1 MIINAGCVQAG
12 GNFRAIAW
20 AGVSIFTLAAAIGAA
35 PSPALAACDATAP
48 ATGDTVTCGAGSPN
62 PETDPI
68 IAPDAKGVTVNFGE
82 DAELRTLGSPSVQLG
97 GGAYIYMRP
106 GSLIADH
113 NRIAGPSPSN
123 ATIDLGVTSNEAL
136 QTAIHETTAK
146 VTVNKAKMADRAMNA
161 ITDLISSSVIV
172 PPPPA
177 SGEVDGA
184 NRVDVGGGRIISD
197 GAAAIRS
204 ASYSA
209 LSVSISDGGSVETI
223 RANAP
228 AILLDGTGSLAVEL
242 DNGAIVTHRRGSP
255 AISAAS
261 GDSALDVLMYD
272 DARVH
277 TVGDNSPAILGP
289 GANSVFNFEADG
301 SGATQGRPMIAT
313 YGDNSAGILMHGAGR
328 STATVQFDDISSS
341 NGPGLQTSGDNSAL
355 VDMDLGDT
363 SSLNVA
369 GANTSFG
376 TRGNGSDVFDLAV
389 GDNSDLLLLLQE
401 STLTSEGHD
410 STLIEVTRGSSS
422 IVNAVVIDSAFQ
434 TSGDGSGGL
443 VFHVDGGDTS
453 SDTYFLGDVTIE
465 TDGNDAPGFYIE
477 QGSDTSSRTVT
488 IAESMIETR
497 GNSSAGVFIGGL
509 GDGSALEA
517 TITDTS
523 ITTGGDDSSGLF
535 VGGVGVSS
543 AISASVSNI
552 NISTTGDN
560 SGALT
565 FSGATND
572 SSVASFDMADS
583 TLATQGD
590 NSVGLLAVPLSGS
603 TGGSQGVVSIGNLS
617 ISTMGDGSTG
627 VIIGDA
633 SLYDGPLPTV
643 PDTTVDYN
651 LADVTVS
658 TAGNDA
664 DGVIVYGL
672 GAGGPNSQA
681 SVSFDNV
688 VTNTSGDNSRGIV
701 VHSPGGPMM
710 ATLAFA
716 DLTAPSGSALSTE
729 GDNATLIDVELGD
742 GSSINFSAE
751 NTSFGTLGDNSE
763 VVSLHVGDDSDVLF
777 LAEGASFAS
786 EDDDATLVDVTRG
799 SSSLLGAIIID
810 STFEASGDGSGGL
823 VFHVDDG
830 DISSDTYFLGAVTVD
845 TNGNDAPAFMVEQG
859 GYSSSRTVQIEESN
873 FTTKGTNS
881 AGVYIG
887 ALGDGSVSDLTVI
900 DTMIS
905 TRGNGSA
912 GLFFGEAGSLSA
924 ATVSLTN
931 VDISTSGDSSDAVT
945 MLGVVNDAG
954 VASFSVLDSTLATE
968 GDNSVGLL
976 AVPLSGSTGG
986 SVGVVSID
994 NLSVSTMGD
1003 GSTGVIIGDAS
1014 LYDGPLPVVPDTTV
1028 NYDLANVTVSTEGND
1043 ADGVVVYGLGA
1054 GGPNTEASVSF
1065 DNVVANT
1072 TGDNSRG
1079 IVVHSPG
1086 GSMMATLSFADLTA
1100 PSGPALSTAGANATL
1115 IDVDLGNESS
1125 INFSAENS
1133 SFGTAGDNSAVVS
1146 LHVGDSSDVLFV
1158 AEDASFTSQ
1167 GDNATL
1173 VEIERHSSSI
1183 LRGNFTNTTLEAVG
1197 DGSGGIVVEVNQGDL
1212 SNDTFFL
1219 GEVTVHTRGDDAPA
1233 FHVGEGGDTSSRT
1246 VVVQQ
1251 SDITSEGANSAGVSI
1266 GGLGDSSAI
1275 DSTVTDTSISTQG
1288 DNAPGFHFGGAGSFS
1303 AASVSLID
1311 VDISTIGD
1319 NSGAVALLG
1328 VTNESAVASFDMAD
1342 ATLTTEGDN
1351 AVGLLAMPLFGA
1363 TGGSTGV
1370 VSLENLTVSTLGV
1383 GSTGVIIGDASLYD
1397 GPLPTVPDT
1406 TVDYNLAAVTV
1417 STTGNDADGVV
1428 VYGLGA
1434 GGPNSEATVDFEN
1447 VAANTTGDNSR
1458 GIVVNGPGTVVS
1470 IKDPVVTTM
1479 GDNSPAIV
1487 VPGTDS
1493 VLGLEASGAG
1503 QTTQPMIA
1511 TFGDNSAGISM
1522 HGAGD
1527 SAVTMTFTEIA
1538 ASSGPAFQT
1547 SGDNSTLIDVDLD
1560 GSSSGVF
1567 FADKTSFGTFG
1578 NNSDVI
1584 SFHMGDNSNMLMY
1597 VQDASF
1603 TSEGDNA
1610 TLVTG
1615 ERGSSSFW
1623 NFVANNTTFQ
1633 TLGDGSGG
1641 FVFHVDGGDASS
1653 DTYFLGDVTIDTS
1666 GNDAPAFHVEDGGSD
1681 STRTVD
1687 LFDSNLTTRG
1697 NNSAGL
1703 YIGSLGALSASSF
1716 TVNATTIATHG
1727 DDSPG
1732 LYHGGVESGS
1742 TSLELSNLDIST
1754 VGDNSNAATHIGV
1767 RTDNSIAALDAL
1779 NLTLSTEGD
1788 NSTGLM
1794 IVPVS
1799 AGLSPSAISGSTL
1812 VTSLTSVSVSTS
1824 GSGSAGV
1831 ILGDAGFYGV
1841 SPSTASGSTFTHDMD
1856 FVSVETTGDDADGV
1870 VIHGLGVDATDTSS
1884 TLLLENVDI
1893 TTSGDR
1899 SRGIVVNFGSQG
1911 EGSDSL
1917 TILDGIEIAT
1927 TGDEAH
1933 SLVLGEGLGTELP
1946 GVDMDNTLAIGD
1958 VSVSTEGMN
1967 AHALVI
1973 GENTTLTLDP
1983 GNLGAT
1989 TANNTI
1995 VNGLIETFDT
2005 LVATGEGGR
2014 AVHNEGILY
2023 GTFTVGDP
2031 IVGNLSNNGLI
2042 ESADG
2047 AVGVAVQYTGATD
2060 DIFELQPMGVV
2071 IGSIEAG
2078 DGEDRF
2084 LLGGEGEQ
2092 TFDVALIG
2100 TQYNDFEIFGKEDAS
2115 VWTLTGTN
2123 AVAGPFTVA
2132 GGTLVNNA
2140 MLSNMAM
2147 TVGPDGRL
2155 EGNGTVGGLVIDGT
2169 VAPGNSI
2176 GVINVAGDVVFNA
2189 GSVYEVEI
2197 AAPDQADLIAAT
2209 GTATI
2214 NGGALDIVALDPE
2227 TSYAD
2232 GEIYRIVEA
2241 EAGVVRN
2248 TDFLYNQ
2255 PFSLIRADVLYG
2267 ADYVDLMLVADIP
2280 FTSLTSTYNQFQAAS
2295 GLQNMAQTGD
2305 ALTVFNEIVQLSLA
2319 PNGDEAVRQAF
2330 DLSSGEI
2337 HASAQHVVNQ
2347 TFSQFSRLL
2356 RQQGAAG
2363 VMNAGLTDTMTATH
2377 GFGNGS
2383 AGDASSGQAW
2393 LAPLGGGGSIDGDGN
2408 AAALDWWS
2416 AGIAGGYENS
2426 LDVARGEAFAG
2437 FGLGYA
2443 RSSATVNARLSSM
2456 EADNFQIGVYGGW
2469 ANGPWSLSGSLAYL
2483 GSSVSTTRQIAFGD
2497 INRRAETDYWTNTF
2511 GFSGE
2516 AAYGF
2521 DIASG
2526 TTLSPVATLDAGW
2539 SGHGDFSETG
2549 AGALNL
2555 TGLSESWTQ
2564 FDTGLGLALQH
2575 TMPTGAGDVTFE
2587 VRALWEYAFA
2597 DVVPAQTMVFEGSP
2611 TAFSV
2616 LGPDA
2621 GRNRLRLGAGVAVP
2635 VSDGFKV
2642 RANYDGL
2649 FNSQQQNHV
2658 ASISLNLAF

>member
-12 GNFRAIAW
+12 GNVRAIAW

-48 ATGDTVTCGAGSPN
+48 QTGDTVTCGAGSPN
-62 PETDPI
+62 PESDPI
-68 IAPDAKGVTVNFGE
+68 IAPDAKGVTINFGE

-113 NRIAGPSPSN
+113 NRIAGPSPSD
-123 ATIDLGVTSNEAL
+123 ATIDLGLTSNDAL

-161 ITDLISSSVIV
+161 ITDFIVSSVIV

-177 SGEVDGA
+177 SGEVDGV

-204 ASYSA
+204 VENSA

-223 RANAP
+223 RTNAP

-242 DNGAIVTHRRGSP
+242 DNGAIVAHRRGSP

-272 DARVH
+272 DARIH
-277 TVGDNSPAILGP
+277 TVGDNSPAIMGP

-301 SGATQGRPMIAT
+301 SGATEGRPMIAT
-313 YGDNSAGILMHGAGR
+313 YGDNSAGILMHGAGG

-376 TRGNGSDVFDLAV
+376 TRGDGSGVFDLSV
-389 GDNSDLLLLLQE
+389 GDSSDLLLLLQN
-401 STLTSEGHD
+401 
-410 STLIEVTRGSSS
+410 STLISKGDDAALLDVTRGSSS
-422 IVNAVVIDSAFQ
+422 ILNAVVLDSAFQ

-453 SDTYFLGDVTIE
+453 TDNYYLDGVTIY
-465 TDGNDAPGFYIE
+465 TRGHDAPAFYVEDGGDSSLRTVAIIDSTFE
-477 QGSDTSSRTVT
+477 TQGSGSPAVTVGGMG
-488 IAESMIETR
+488 E
-497 GNSSAGVFIGGL
+497 SSASELTV
-509 GDGSALEA
+509 
-517 TITDTS
+517 TDTS
-523 ITTGGDDSSGLF
+523 IATQGDSSDGLFFGGAGASSAVTANLTNVDISTVGDDSAAATLL
-535 VGGVGVSS
+535 GV
-543 AISASVSNI
+543 A
-552 NISTTGDN
+552 
-560 SGALT
+560 
-565 FSGATND
+565 ND
-572 SSVASFDMADS
+572 SSVAVFSVVDS
-583 TLATQGD
+583 TLTTEGD

-603 TGGSQGVVSIGNLS
+603 TGNSTGVISLENLTVSTLGA
-617 ISTMGDGSTG
+617 GSTG

-643 PDTTVDYN
+643 PDTTVDYDLN
-651 LADVTVS
+651 NVTVS
-658 TAGNDA
+658 TDGNDA
-664 DGVIVYGL
+664 DGVVVYGL
-672 GAGGPNSQA
+672 GAGGPNMEA
-681 SVSFDNV
+681 SVSFENV
-688 VTNTSGDNSRGIV
+688 AANTTGDNSRGIV
-701 VHSPGGPMM
+701 VHSPGGPMT
-710 ATLAFA
+710 ATLSFA
-716 DLTAPSGSALSTE
+716 DLTPQSGPALSTE
-729 GDNATLIDVELGD
+729 GDNATLIDVDLGD
-742 GSSINFSAE
+742 ESSINLSAE
-751 NTSFGTLGDNSE
+751 NTSFGTHGDNSE
-763 VVSLHVGDDSDVLF
+763 VVSLHVGDSSDVLF
-777 LAEGASFAS
+777 FAEGASFAS
-786 EDDDATLVDVTRG
+786 EGDEATLLEIRRG
-799 SSSLLGAIIID
+799 SNSIMNVTALNT
-810 STFEASGDGSGGL
+810 TFETVGDGSGGL
-823 VFHVDDG
+823 VFRVNEG
-830 DISSDTYFLGAVTVD
+830 DMSTDTHFLDNVTIE
-845 TNGNDAPAFMVEQG
+845 TQGNDAPAFYLEDG
-859 GYSSSRTVQIEESN
+859 GNSSVRVTQ
-873 FTTKGTNS
+873 FFNS
-881 AGVYIG
+881 
-887 ALGDGSVSDLTVI
+887 S
-900 DTMIS
+900 
-905 TRGNGSA
+905 
-912 GLFFGEAGSLSA
+912 
-924 ATVSLTN
+924 
-931 VDISTSGDSSDAVT
+931 ISTSGANSGGVHIGELGQDSAIEVAIGDMTTFTQGDNSTGIFVGGSGGDSVKSLVIFNLTVSTFGNDSSALIS
-945 MLGVVNDAG
+945 LGVDNDMSLSG
-954 VASFSVLDSTLATE
+954 IEIIDSTFTTE

-976 AVPLSGSTGG
+976 AVPLSGATGG
-986 SVGVVSID
+986 STGVVSLE
-994 NLSVSTMGD
+994 NLTVSTLGA

-1014 LYDGPLPVVPDTTV
+1014 LYDGPVPTVPDTTV
-1028 NYDLANVTVSTEGND
+1028 NYDLNNVTVSTTGND

-1065 DNVVANT
+1065 ENVAANT

-1086 GSMMATLSFADLTA
+1086 GPMTATLSFADLT
-1100 PSGPALSTAGANATL
+1100 PQSGPALSTEGDNATL
-1115 IDVDLGNESS
+1115 IDVDLGDESS
-1125 INFSAENS
+1125 INLSAENT
-1133 SFGTAGDNSAVVS
+1133 SFGTHGDSSEVVS
-1146 LHVGDSSDVLFV
+1146 LHVGDSSDVLFF
-1158 AEDASFTSQ
+1158 AEGTSFASG
-1167 GDNATL
+1167 GDDATL
-1173 VEIERHSSSI
+1173 LDVTRGSSSI
-1183 LRGNFTNTTLEAVG
+1183 LNAVVLDSAFQASG
-1197 DGSGGIVVEVNQGDL
+1197 DGSGGLVFQVDDGETSSD
-1212 SNDTFFL
+1212 SYFL
-1219 GEVTVHTRGDDAPA
+1219 ENVTINTQGDDAPA
-1233 FHVGEGGDTSSRT
+1233 
-1246 VVVQQ
+1246 
-1251 SDITSEGANSAGVSI
+1251 
-1266 GGLGDSSAI
+1266 L
-1275 DSTVTDTSISTQG
+1275 
-1288 DNAPGFHFGGAGSFS
+1288 
-1303 AASVSLID
+1303 
-1311 VDISTIGD
+1311 
-1319 NSGAVALLG
+1319 
-1328 VTNESAVASFDMAD
+1328 
-1342 ATLTTEGDN
+1342 
-1351 AVGLLAMPLFGA
+1351 
-1363 TGGSTGV
+1363 
-1370 VSLENLTVSTLGV
+1370 
-1383 GSTGVIIGDASLYD
+1383 
-1397 GPLPTVPDT
+1397 
-1406 TVDYNLAAVTV
+1406 
-1417 STTGNDADGVV
+1417 
-1428 VYGLGA
+1428 
-1434 GGPNSEATVDFEN
+1434 
-1447 VAANTTGDNSR
+1447 
-1458 GIVVNGPGTVVS
+1458 
-1470 IKDPVVTTM
+1470 
-1479 GDNSPAIV
+1479 
-1487 VPGTDS
+1487 
-1493 VLGLEASGAG
+1493 
-1503 QTTQPMIA
+1503 
-1511 TFGDNSAGISM
+1511 
-1522 HGAGD
+1522 
-1527 SAVTMTFTEIA
+1527 
-1538 ASSGPAFQT
+1538 
-1547 SGDNSTLIDVDLD
+1547 
-1560 GSSSGVF
+1560 
-1567 FADKTSFGTFG
+1567 
-1578 NNSDVI
+1578 
-1584 SFHMGDNSNMLMY
+1584 
-1597 VQDASF
+1597 
-1603 TSEGDNA
+1603 
-1610 TLVTG
+1610 
-1615 ERGSSSFW
+1615 
-1623 NFVANNTTFQ
+1623 
-1633 TLGDGSGG
+1633 
-1641 FVFHVDGGDASS
+1641 
-1653 DTYFLGDVTIDTS
+1653 
-1666 GNDAPAFHVEDGGSD
+1666 HVEDGGFD
-1681 STRTVD
+1681 SVRTVD
-1687 LFDSNLTTRG
+1687 LFDSNLTTQG

-1716 TVNATTIATHG
+1716 TLNATTIATHG

-1732 LYHGGVESGS
+1732 LFHGGVESGS

-1767 RTDNSIAALDAL
+1767 RADNSIAAFDAL
-1779 NLTLSTEGD
+1779 NLTLSTQGD
-1788 NSTGLM
+1788 NSAGLM
-1794 IVPVS
+1794 IVPVL
-1799 AGLSPSAISGSTL
+1799 AGLSPSATSGSTF
-1812 VTSLTSVSVSTS
+1812 VSSLTSVSVSTS

-1841 SPSTASGSTFTHDMD
+1841 SPSTASNSTFTNDMD

-1870 VIHGLGVDATDTSS
+1870 IIHGLGVDSTDISS
-1884 TLLLENVDI
+1884 NLLLDNMDV

-1899 SRGIVVNFGSQG
+1899 SRGIVVNFGSQV

-1917 TILDGIEIAT
+1917 TILDEIEITT

-1933 SLVLGEGLGTELP
+1933 GLVLGEGLGTELP

-1973 GENTTLTLDP
+1973 GKNTTLTLD
-1983 GNLGAT
+1983 GVANQGAT
-1989 TANNTI
+1989 TANHTI
-1995 VNGLIETFDT
+1995 VNGFINSFDN

-2023 GTFTVGDP
+2023 GTFTVSDP
-2031 IVGNLSNNGLI
+2031 VVGNLSNNGLI

-2071 IGSIEAG
+2071 IGSVEAG

-2140 MLSNMAM
+2140 MLANMAM

-2155 EGNGTVGGLVIDGT
+2155 EGDGTVGGLVIDGT
-2169 VAPGNSI
+2169 VAPGNSV

-2197 AAPDQADLIAAT
+2197 AAPDEADLIAAT

-2214 NGGALDIVALDPE
+2214 NGGALDIVALDSE
-2227 TSYAD
+2227 ASYAD
-2232 GEIYRIVEA
+2232 GETYRIVEA
-2241 EAGVVRN
+2241 EAGVIRN
-2248 TDFLYNQ
+2248 ADFLYNQ

-2280 FTSLTSTYNQFQAAS
+2280 FTSLANTYNQFQAAS

-2305 ALTVFNEIVQLSLA
+2305 ALTVFNEIVKLSLA
-2319 PNGDEAVRQAF
+2319 PNGVEAVRQAF
-2330 DLSSGEI
+2330 DVSSGEI
-2337 HASAQHVVNQ
+2337 HASAQHVINQ

-2363 VMNAGLTDTMTATH
+2363 VMNTGLTDTMTATH
-2377 GFGNGS
+2377 GFGK
-2383 AGDASSGQAW
+2383 DASANASAGQAW
-2393 LAPLGGGGSIDGDGN
+2393 LAPLGGGGSIDSDGN
-2408 AAALDWWS
+2408 AATLDWWS

-2426 LDVARGEAFAG
+2426 LDVARGQAFAG
-2437 FGLGYA
+2437 FGLGYT
-2443 RSSATVNARLSSM
+2443 RSSATVDARLSSM

-2521 DIASG
+2521 AIAAG
-2526 TTLSPVATLDAGW
+2526 TTLSPIATVDAGW

-2564 FDTGLGLALQH
+2564 FDIGLGLALQH

-2597 DVVPAQTMVFEGSP
+2597 DVVPTQTMVFEGSP

-2621 GRNRLRLGAGVAVP
+2621 GRNRFRLGAGVAVP
-2635 VSDGFKV
+2635 VSDSFKV

-2649 FNSQQQNHV
+2649 FNSEQQNHA

>member
-161 ITDLISSSVIV
+161 ITDFIVSSVIV

-177 SGEVDGA
+177 SGEVDGV

-204 ASYSA
+204 VENSA

-228 AILLDGTGSLAVEL
+228 AILLDGVGSLAVEL
-242 DNGAIVTHRRGSP
+242 DNGAIVTHRNGSP

-272 DARVH
+272 DARIH

-301 SGATQGRPMIAT
+301 SGATEGRPMIAT
-313 YGDNSAGILMHGAGR
+313 YGDNSAGILMHGVGG
-328 STATVQFDDISSS
+328 STATVQFDDVSSS

-376 TRGNGSDVFDLAV
+376 TLGDGSGVLDLSV
-389 GDNSDLLLLLQE
+389 GDSSDLLLLLQN
-401 STLTSEGHD
+401 STLTSEGD
-410 STLIEVTRGSSS
+410 DATLVDVTRGSSS
-422 IVNAVVIDSAFQ
+422 ILNAVVIDSAFQ

-453 SDTYFLGDVTIE
+453 SDTYFLGDVTID

-488 IAESMIETR
+488 IAESTIETR

-583 TLATQGD
+583 TLATEGD
-590 NSVGLLAVPLSGS
+590 NSIGLLAVPLSGA
-603 TGGSQGVVSIGNLS
+603 TGGSTGVVSLENLTV
-617 ISTMGDGSTG
+617 STLGAGSTG

-643 PDTTVDYN
+643 PDTTVEYD
-651 LADVTVS
+651 LANVTVS
-658 TAGNDA
+658 TTGNDA
-664 DGVIVYGL
+664 DGVVVYGL
-672 GAGGPNSQA
+672 GAGGPNSEA

-688 VTNTSGDNSRGIV
+688 AANTTGDNSRGIV
-701 VHSPGGPMM
+701 VHSPDGPMM
-710 ATLAFA
+710 ATLSFA
-716 DLTAPSGSALSTE
+716 DLTAPSGPTLSTA
-729 GDNATLIDVELGD
+729 GDNATLIDVDLGD
-742 GSSINFSAE
+742 ASSINLSAE

-763 VVSLHVGDDSDVLF
+763 LVSLHVGDDSDVLF
-777 LAEGASFAS
+777 FAEGASFAS
-786 EDDDATLVDVTRG
+786 EGDDATLVDVTRG
-799 SSSLLGAIIID
+799 SSSLLGAVIID

-830 DISSDTYFLGAVTVD
+830 DISSDTYFLGTVTVD

-881 AGVYIG
+881 AGVYVG

-912 GLFFGEAGSLSA
+912 GLFFGGAGSLSA

-945 MLGVVNDAG
+945 MLGVVNDTG
-954 VASFSVLDSTLATE
+954 VGSFSVLDSTLATE

-976 AVPLSGSTGG
+976 AVPLSGSTGD
-986 SVGVVSID
+986 SVGVVDIA

-1003 GSTGVIIGDAS
+1003 
-1014 LYDGPLPVVPDTTV
+1014 
-1028 NYDLANVTVSTEGND
+1028 
-1043 ADGVVVYGLGA
+1043 
-1054 GGPNTEASVSF
+1054 
-1065 DNVVANT
+1065 
-1072 TGDNSRG
+1072 
-1079 IVVHSPG
+1079 
-1086 GSMMATLSFADLTA
+1086 
-1100 PSGPALSTAGANATL
+1100 
-1115 IDVDLGNESS
+1115 
-1125 INFSAENS
+1125 
-1133 SFGTAGDNSAVVS
+1133 
-1146 LHVGDSSDVLFV
+1146 
-1158 AEDASFTSQ
+1158 
-1167 GDNATL
+1167 
-1173 VEIERHSSSI
+1173 
-1183 LRGNFTNTTLEAVG
+1183 
-1197 DGSGGIVVEVNQGDL
+1197 
-1212 SNDTFFL
+1212 
-1219 GEVTVHTRGDDAPA
+1219 
-1233 FHVGEGGDTSSRT
+1233 
-1246 VVVQQ
+1246 
-1251 SDITSEGANSAGVSI
+1251 
-1266 GGLGDSSAI
+1266 
-1275 DSTVTDTSISTQG
+1275 
-1288 DNAPGFHFGGAGSFS
+1288 
-1303 AASVSLID
+1303 
-1311 VDISTIGD
+1311 
-1319 NSGAVALLG
+1319 
-1328 VTNESAVASFDMAD
+1328 
-1342 ATLTTEGDN
+1342 
-1351 AVGLLAMPLFGA
+1351 
-1363 TGGSTGV
+1363 
-1370 VSLENLTVSTLGV
+1370 

-1428 VYGLGA
+1428 IYGLGA

-1447 VAANTTGDNSR
+1447 VVVNTTGDNSR

-1493 VLGLEASGAG
+1493 VLNLEASGAG

-1567 FADKTSFGTFG
+1567 FADNTSFGTFG

-1584 SFHMGDNSNMLMY
+1584 SFHMGDNSNMLMF

-1615 ERGSSSFW
+1615 ELGSSSIW
-1623 NFVANNTTFQ
+1623 NFAANNTTFKSM
-1633 TLGDGSGG
+1633 GDGSGG
-1641 FVFHVDGGDASS
+1641 LVFHVNGGDTSS
-1653 DTYFLGDVTIDTS
+1653 DTYVLGNVTIDTHGS
-1666 GNDAPAFHVEDGGSD
+1666 DAPGFYIEDGGDTSSRTVNILESKIDTQGNGSTGVFIGGLGDSSAID
-1681 STRTVD
+1681 STVTD
-1687 LFDSNLTTRG
+1687 TSISTKGDNAPGFHFGGAGSF
-1697 NNSAGL
+1697 SAASV
-1703 YIGSLGALSASSF
+1703 SLIN
-1716 TVNATTIATHG
+1716 V
-1727 DDSPG
+1727 
-1732 LYHGGVESGS
+1732 
-1742 TSLELSNLDIST
+1742 DIST
-1754 VGDNSNAATHIGV
+1754 IGDNSGAVAFLGV
-1767 RTDNSIAALDAL
+1767 TNDSSVASFDMADST
-1779 NLTLSTEGD
+1779 LTTEGD
-1788 NSTGLM
+1788 NSVGLLAVPLSGATG
-1794 IVPVS
+1794 
-1799 AGLSPSAISGSTL
+1799 GSTGVVSL
-1812 VTSLTSVSVSTS
+1812 ENLTVSTLGAGSTGVIIGDASLYNGPAPNVPNTSLAYNLETI
-1824 GSGSAGV
+1824 A
-1831 ILGDAGFYGV
+1831 
-1841 SPSTASGSTFTHDMD
+1841 
-1856 FVSVETTGDDADGV
+1856 VETAGDDADGV
-1870 VIHGLGVDATDTSS
+1870 VVYGLGEGATDSDETF
-1884 TLLLENVDI
+1884 LLSQFDV

-1899 SRGIVVNFGSQG
+1899 SRGVVVETGMPG
-1911 EGSDSL
+1911 ATDSSITTVL
-1917 TILDGIEIAT
+1917 SSLDIAT

-1933 SLVLGEGLGTELP
+1933 GLVLGEGLGTELP
-1946 GVDMDNTLAIGD
+1946 GVDMDNLLGIAD

-2005 LVATGEGGR
+2005 LVATGPGGR

-2023 GTFTVGDP
+2023 GTFTVSDP
-2031 IVGNLSNNGLI
+2031 VVGNLSNNGLI

-2071 IGSIEAG
+2071 IGSVEAG
-2078 DGEDRF
+2078 DGEDQF

-2092 TFDVALIG
+2092 TFDVALID

-2140 MLSNMAM
+2140 MLANMAM

-2155 EGNGTVGGLVIDGT
+2155 EGDGTVGGLVIDGT

-2232 GEIYRIVEA
+2232 GETYRIVEA

-2248 TDFLYNQ
+2248 ADFLYNQ

-2280 FTSLTSTYNQFQAAS
+2280 FTSLASTYNQFQAAS

-2305 ALTVFNEIVQLSLA
+2305 ALTVFNEIVKLSLA
-2319 PNGDEAVRQAF
+2319 PNGVEAVRQAF

-2377 GFGNGS
+2377 GFGK
-2383 AGDASSGQAW
+2383 DASANASAGQAW

-2437 FGLGYA
+2437 FGIGYT
-2443 RSSATVNARLSSM
+2443 RSSATVDARLSSM

-2469 ANGPWSLSGSLAYL
+2469 ANGPWNLSGSLAYV

-2549 AGALNL
+2549 ANALNL

-2597 DVVPAQTMVFEGSP
+2597 DVVPTQTMVFEGSP

-2649 FNSQQQNHV
+2649 FNSQQQNHA